1 MATHRK
7 SPPPHPIPPLGR
19 AAKRAVDLSFAIVGI
34 LALGWLM
41 MAAWLVATIDT
52 GRNGLFMQDRVGR
65 DGRTFRVIKI
75 RTMRVSREITTT
87 VTTSTDARIT
97 PIGRLLRLSRIDELP
112 QLVNVLV
119 GDMSL
124 VGPRPDVPGWADRL
138 EGDDRVILRIRPGIT
153 GPATL
158 HFRDEARLLA
168 EQPDPERFNREVIWP
183 AKVRLNREY
192 LRQWSLAGDF
202 RLIARTVI
210 PGRAGSGGSTR

>member
-1 MATHRK
+1 MKVTLASFDVRGLNPAAAADLMDEVEQNAIEEGRLVCQHATERGVYDI
-7 SPPPHPIPPLGR
+7 S
-19 AAKRAVDLSFAIVGI
+19 
-34 LALGWLM
+34 
-41 MAAWLVATIDT
+41 
-52 GRNGLFMQDRVGR
+52 

-153 GPATL
+153 GPGRIRPGSACGPGHARASATPGPGG
-158 HFRDEARLLA
+158 RDR
-168 EQPDPERFNREVIWP
+168 
-183 AKVRLNREY
+183 
-192 LRQWSLAGDF
+192 
-202 RLIARTVI
+202 
-210 PGRAGSGGSTR
+210 

>member
-1 MATHRK
+1 MATHRN
-7 SPPPHPIPPLGR
+7 SLPPHPISPLGR

-41 MAAWLVATIDT
+41 VAAWLVATIDT
-52 GRNGLFMQDRVGR
+52 GRNGLFMQDRIGR

-158 HFRDEARLLA
+158 HFRDEAQLLA
-168 EQPDPERFNREVIWP
+168 RQPDPERFNREVIWP

-192 LRQWSLAGDF
+192 LQQWSLAGDF
-202 RLIARTVI
+202 RLIARTLI

>member
-1 MATHRK
+1 MATHRN

-19 AAKRAVDLSFAIVGI
+19 AAKRAVDLSFAVVGI

-41 MAAWLVATIDT
+41 VAAWLVATIDT
-52 GRNGLFMQDRVGR
+52 GRNGLFMQDRIGR

-158 HFRDEARLLA
+158 HFRDEAQLLA
-168 EQPDPERFNREVIWP
+168 RQPDPERFNREVIWP

-192 LRQWSLAGDF
+192 LQQWSLAGDF
-202 RLIARTVI
+202 RLIARTLI